1 VRDQTGLAKQD
12 PTPVPPTLSCVHTA
26 AELGNYMAAVKH
38 TKGATLTDMQ
48 GNTGNVVTE
57 KSAQDGKLIAWGID
71 RVMMSGASCE

>member
-1 VRDQTGLAKQD
+1 
-12 PTPVPPTLSCVHTA
+12 
-26 AELGNYMAAVKH
+26 MAAVKH

-48 GNTGNVVTE
+48 GNTGNVLTE